1 MLCFPNIKMGLYW
14 IRVGSKSNDCH
25 LFVRREDTLQYICRE
40 DAYETMEAET
50 GIIHLQDKKRKKKC
64 KNCQASPEA
73 RKILP
78 ESLQREYGLVDTLNI
93 NF

>member
-1 MLCFPNIKMGLYW
+1 MKQWKQRLGSFTYKIK
-14 IRVGSKSNDCH
+14 K
-25 LFVRREDTLQYICRE
+25 E
-40 DAYETMEAET
+40 
-50 GIIHLQDKKRKKKC
+50 KKKC